1 MNGILALIFGLII
14 LLGVEIRIRMA
25 FQQISEWRYG
35 MDRLS
40 EEIKKLRSEI
50 MIGLR
55 ESTAGSHKYKI

>member
-25 FQQISEWRYG
+25 FEQISEWRYG

-50 MIGLR
+50 MMGLR
-55 ESTAGSHKYKI
+55 EGVTGSHKYKI